1 MSRKYELFWRDR
13 YGFIWTCHN
22 ASWIVEYWTRKFP
35 KVFLSI
41 TAINFKLQ
49 YHYIF
54 QHNSKTK
61 TKILKVYQ
69 KNRLQFCHKN
79 SDRPMIQ
86 QKIYIIVGCSDCSLL
101 LNVYQHPVLRLIMS
115 NERYP
120 LILHV
125 ILTCRRNLYNH
136 ILLFIFK
143 WKHGNEHCSWVWAVD
158 RTYARSI
165 I

>member
-1 MSRKYELFWRDR
+1 MNYSDATDTVLYGHAIMPAELWNIEIENFR
-13 YGFIWTCHN
+13 N
-22 ASWIVEYWTRKFP
+22 SS
-35 KVFLSI
+35 L
-41 TAINFKLQ
+41 NFKLQ

-61 TKILKVYQ
+61 TKVLKVYQ
-69 KNRLQFCHKN
+69 KNLLQFCHKN
-79 SDRPMIQ
+79 SDRPMFQ

-101 LNVYQHPVLRLIMS
+101 LNVYQHPVLRLVMS

-136 ILLFIFK
+136 ILIFVFK
-143 WKHGNEHCSWVWAVD
+143 
-158 RTYARSI
+158 
-165 I
+165 